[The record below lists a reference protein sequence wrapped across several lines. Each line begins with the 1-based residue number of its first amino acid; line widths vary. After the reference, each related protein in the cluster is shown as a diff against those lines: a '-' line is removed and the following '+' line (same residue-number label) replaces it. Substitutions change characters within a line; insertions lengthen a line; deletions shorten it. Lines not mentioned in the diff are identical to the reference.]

1 MTDYNK
7 MDNEEMEIKRL
18 AKELRKQLKYIIDW
32 EDVEDMKDALLYLA
46 NINIKA
52 VEKARKAVDEA
63 MKKSTQRA

>member
-18 AKELRKQLKYIIDW
+18 AKELRKQLKYIIEW

-52 VEKARKAVDEA
+52 TEEARRSVTEA
-63 MKKSTQRA
+63 MRKEA

>member
-63 MKKSTQRA
+63 MKKSSQRA